1 MSGQEYK
8 IRIDYSKTAQARYI
22 AHLDTID
29 IISKALRRLKLAYAV
44 TQGCHVRPK
53 ISFGP
58 PLPLGHA
65 SQCENFVISLLQPPD
80 VDALRES
87 LNREF
92 PAGMT
97 VKRIRFPYSEL
108 QKGNFGEL
116 VCYRLVFSSAETA
129 EKSLKWLKS
138 ADTSFTVSH
147 KGKEK
152 QYNCVEALKKAE
164 LKNEDS
170 QTFIEAEFFQGLANV
185 PSVSK
190 IVTALA
196 AFLAE
201 EREDLKF
208 IERTALYELS
218 KTGDLLIEP

>member
-1 MSGQEYK
+1 MSGQEFK

-29 IISKALRRLKLAYAV
+29 VISKALRRLKLAYAV

-65 SQCENFVISLLQPPD
+65 SLCEYFVISVLQEPD
-80 VDALRES
+80 VNAIKES
-87 LNREF
+87 LNHEF

-97 VKRIRFPYSEL
+97 VKRVRFPYAEL
-108 QKGNFGEL
+108 QRGNFGEL
-116 VCYRLVFSSAETA
+116 VSYRLVFAKHATAEKALNWLKSAETA
-129 EKSLKWLKS
+129 
-138 ADTSFTVSH
+138 FTVSH

-152 QYNCVEALKKAE
+152 QYNCLQALKKAE
-164 LKNEDS
+164 LKDEAS
-170 QTFIEAEFFQGLANV
+170 QTLIEADFFQGLANV

-208 IERTALYELS
+208 IERTALCELS